1 MGSAET
7 LSLEVLHGQ
16 DVFCV
21 VLRQLREKHGSLGSH
36 RLLRHLGHYLKQDN
50 EDEVCL
56 AAEVAEFFAS
66 LSEDGV
72 TSVCVR
78 EA

>member
-1 MGSAET
+1 MDRMFLTCSR
-7 LSLEVLHGQ
+7 
-16 DVFCV
+16 V
-21 VLRQLREKHGSLGSH
+21 VPRQLREKHGSLGSH

-66 LSEDGV
+66 LSEDGM
-72 TSVCVR
+72 TSVCAR